1 MGPAANGL
9 RLRTGYERRETPA
22 QRRVTVKDGWA
33 KELDFSEILHKRRV
47 DSLWLQRG
55 NRRAALSYK
64 ILRFASA
71 AMGSA
76 LNFSMFPL
84 MAGTP
89 GPGQSVPHSTLS
101 AMSSIRGKYSRS
113 FCGGMPDISMYM
125 FLWRRTRKKA
135 SSIHKGL
142 PPWARITTRLG

>member
-9 RLRTGYERRETPA
+9 FLRTGYERRETPA
-22 QRRVTVKDGWA
+22 KRGVTAKGDWA
-33 KELDFSEILHKRRV
+33 NELDFTEILPDRR
-47 DSLWLQRG
+47 LHALQRG

-71 AMGSA
+71 AIGSA

-89 GPGQSVPHSTLS
+89 GPGQSVPHRTLS

-125 FLWRRTRKKA
+125 FLCRRTRKKA
-135 SSIHKGL
+135 SFIHRGL
-142 PPWARITTRLG
+142 PP